1 MQIDNQ
7 TSHACDPNI
16 KPAQSALTII
26 LMYLSSAEQV
36 AGERQHWQTA
46 TVQNLIRLLLYMDVR
61 MPARN
66 ILMYVSGTNDDDVDD
81 DGDVDLDD
89 VCWRRFGVL

>member
-1 MQIDNQ
+1 M
-7 TSHACDPNI
+7 
-16 KPAQSALTII
+16 
-26 LMYLSSAEQV
+26 

-66 ILMYVSGTNDDDVDD
+66 ILMYVSGTNVDDVDD

-89 VCWRRFGVL
+89 VC